1 MDLIRYS
8 PLSGP
13 VVPLD
18 DVADPVFA
26 RRMAGDALAIDP
38 LDFGFCC
45 RAVTQFHRKWH
56 ALTLTTDEGVLI
68 LIHVGIETVGLD
80 GQEFQVRVSDGQR
93 MSKGDLLVEFD
104 VDMIARTA
112 KSLIRRCPGR
122 EQQLL
127 SPGKSI

>member
-8 PLSGP
+8 PLFGP

-26 RRMAGDALAIDP
+26 RR
-38 LDFGFCC
+38 
-45 RAVTQFHRKWH
+45 
-56 ALTLTTDEGVLI
+56 
-68 LIHVGIETVGLD
+68 
-80 GQEFQVRVSDGQR
+80 RVSDGQR

-112 KSLIRRCPGR
+112 KSLIHRCPGR
-122 EQQLL
+122 EQQFL

>member
-8 PLSGP
+8 PLFGP

-18 DVADPVFA
+18 DVADPVFT
-26 RRMAGDALAIDP
+26 RR
-38 LDFGFCC
+38 
-45 RAVTQFHRKWH
+45 
-56 ALTLTTDEGVLI
+56 
-68 LIHVGIETVGLD
+68 
-80 GQEFQVRVSDGQR
+80 RVSDGQR

-112 KSLIRRCPGR
+112 KSLIHRCPGR
-122 EQQLL
+122 ERQFL